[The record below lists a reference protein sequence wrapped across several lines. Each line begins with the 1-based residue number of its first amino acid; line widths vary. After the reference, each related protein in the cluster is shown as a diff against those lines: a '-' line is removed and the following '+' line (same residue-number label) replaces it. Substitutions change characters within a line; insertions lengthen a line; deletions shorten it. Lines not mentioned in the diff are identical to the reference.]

1 MMGGIACMSC
11 HVCPALINQFGKVDC
26 RAMYVVRWVDYF
38 FDEKMVNVSTHVC
51 THTYVETC
59 MSCDTRPVLYLF
71 ILIYVLFIV

>member
-1 MMGGIACMSC
+1 MLCMSFDG
-11 HVCPALINQFGKVDC
+11 LTF
-26 RAMYVVRWVDYF
+26 F